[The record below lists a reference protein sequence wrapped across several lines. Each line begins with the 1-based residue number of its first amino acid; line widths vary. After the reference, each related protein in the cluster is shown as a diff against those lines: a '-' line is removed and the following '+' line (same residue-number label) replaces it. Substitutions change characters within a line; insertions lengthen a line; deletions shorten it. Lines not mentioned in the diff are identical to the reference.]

1 MGLYEILG
9 IQDNWTDAE
18 IATYLSMQRS
28 AWNSRRV
35 SPKES
40 ERREAE
46 LRVRQIDVLEG
57 AEARLGDFIRPALV
71 IKTLCSA
78 IDNRYSDYYGLEE
91 GLIRSCSL
99 GNFRG
104 EFRSVMGYLNQIG
117 ETELLRE
124 WKETLDELGVEVPMP
139 RKKRPEGEAP
149 RQERRQQEE
158 LSGERRERAKRSDA
172 EERGPGTAGR
182 RREEETAGR
191 ERGGRPPKRRT
202 KGASAS
208 SGREE
213 NVLNGLF
220 RSIRRFFR
228 KVKRAFR
235 RIRWSEIPKRI
246 WAVMAVILAAIVV
259 LIVLIGR
266 VNTTRRA
273 AAEQKAQ
280 EEAAAAAS
288 LAAAEQ
294 VKQEQ
299 ETLLSALKG
308 MDNFRLRTDATEFS
322 AYQSVKPASCNA
334 SSVLVGTTGKSYGTE
349 YLFDGDP
356 ATSWQEGEDG
366 DGVGVSITSVFAAK
380 TQIRGIA
387 FWNGSEVSQE
397 KFEANNRLKD
407 ITVSVSCGG
416 QTYSASYTLEDA
428 MGEQV
433 ILFDQPVPMES
444 VLIRIDSVYNGSVY
458 QDTVLS
464 ELSFLTENS
473 TADPSAGTAEN
484 SAADSSAAAAGDS
497 VSEAAT
503 DTAAIQ
509 GE

>member
-28 AWNSRRV
+28 VWNSRRV

-40 ERREAE
+40 ERREAD

-57 AEARLGDFIRPALV
+57 AEARLGDFIHPALV
-71 IKTLCSA
+71 IKTLCVA

-117 ETELLRE
+117 EKDLLRA
-124 WKETLDELGVEVPMP
+124 WKETLEELGVEVPMP
-139 RKKRPEGEAP
+139 RKKRPEEEVR

-158 LSGERRERAKRSDA
+158 SSEKREQRA
-172 EERGPGTAGR
+172 GTQQVR
-182 RREEETAGR
+182 RR
-191 ERGGRPPKRRT
+191 
-202 KGASAS
+202 SS
-208 SGREE
+208 SGREGE
-213 NVLNGLF
+213 VLNSIL
-220 RSIRRFFR
+220 RAIRRFFR
-228 KVKRAFR
+228 KIKRAFR

-246 WAVMAVILAAIVV
+246 WAVMAMLLAAVVV
-259 LIVLIGR
+259 LVVLIGR
-266 VNTTRRA
+266 VNTSKRA

-280 EEAAAAAS
+280 EDAAAAAS
-288 LAAAEQ
+288 LAAEEQ

-299 ETLLSALKG
+299 EALLTALKG
-308 MDNFRLRTDATEFS
+308 MDNFRLRTDEAEFS
-322 AYQSVKPASCNA
+322 TYQGVKPASCNA

-349 YLFDGDP
+349 YLFDADL

-366 DGVGVSITSVFAAK
+366 DGVGVSITSIFASK
-380 TQIRGIA
+380 TQVRGIA
-387 FWNGSEVSQE
+387 FWNGNEISQE

-407 ITVSVSCGG
+407 ITVSVGCGG
-416 QTYSASYTLEDA
+416 QTWSASYTLQDA

-444 VLIRIDSVYNGSVY
+444 VVIRIDSVYNGSVY

-464 ELSFLTENS
+464 ELSFLEDDSAANASGDMTES
-473 TADPSAGTAEN
+473 GT
-484 SAADSSAAAAGDS
+484 ADSSAADS
-497 VSEAAT
+497 
-503 DTAAIQ
+503 
-509 GE
+509 

>member
-9 IQDNWTDAE
+9 IQDDWTDAE

-35 SPKES
+35 SPKEA
-40 ERREAE
+40 ERREAD
-46 LRVRQIDVLEG
+46 LRVKQIDVLEG

-71 IKTLCSA
+71 IKTLCAA

-124 WKETLDELGVEVPMP
+124 WKETLDELGVEIPMP
-139 RKKRPEGEAP
+139 RKKRPEKEAP

-158 LSGERRERAKRSDA
+158 ISGERRERAEA
-172 EERGPGTAGR
+172 PR
-182 RREEETAGR
+182 RREHGE
-191 ERGGRPPKRRT
+191 RPPKRRT
-202 KGASAS
+202 QGGTASS
-208 SGREE
+208 SGRAGD
-213 NVLNGLF
+213 VLNAMA

-228 KVKRAFR
+228 KAKRTFR

-246 WAVMAVILAAIVV
+246 WATMAVIIAAIVV

-273 AAEQKAQ
+273 EAEKKAQ

-299 ETLLSALKG
+299 EALLTALKG
-308 MDNFRLRTDATEFS
+308 MDNFQLQTDESLFS
-322 AYQSVKPASCNA
+322 AYSGVKPASCNA
-334 SSVLVGTTGKSYGTE
+334 SSVLVGTTGRNYGTE
-349 YLFDGDP
+349 YLFDGNLE
-356 ATSWQEGEDG
+356 TSWQEGEDG
-366 DGVGVSITSVFAAK
+366 DGIGVSITSVFASK
-380 TQIRGIA
+380 TQVRGIA

-407 ITVSVSCGG
+407 ITVSVSCSG
-416 QTYSASYTLEDA
+416 QTWSASYTLQDV

-433 ILFDQPVPMES
+433 ILFDQAVPMES

-473 TADPSAGTAEN
+473 AENASAGTAES
-484 SAADSSAAAAGDS
+484 SAADASADAAGGASTDS
-497 VSEAAT
+497 ASEAST
-503 DTAAIQ
+503 DTAAAQ

>member
-18 IATYLSMQRS
+18 IATYLSMQRL

-40 ERREAE
+40 VRREAD

-71 IKTLCSA
+71 IKTLCVA

-91 GLIRSCSL
+91 GLVRSCSM

-104 EFRSVMGYLNQIG
+104 EFRSAMGYLNRIG
-117 ETELLRE
+117 EKELLGE
-124 WKETLDELGVEVPMP
+124 WKKTLEELGVEIPMP
-139 RKKRPEGEAP
+139 RKKRPEEEVL
-149 RQERRQQEE
+149 RTERRLQEKIPGK
-158 LSGERRERAKRSDA
+158 GEKRTERSRK
-172 EERGPGTAGR
+172 EH
-182 RREEETAGR
+182 
-191 ERGGRPPKRRT
+191 GRPRETGLPKQA
-202 KGASAS
+202 GAALNSAAR
-208 SGREE
+208 G
-213 NVLNGLF
+213 
-220 RSIRRFFR
+220 IRRFFR
-228 KVKRAFR
+228 KIRRMFL
-235 RIRWSEIPKRI
+235 RIRWSKIPKRM
-246 WAVMAVILAAIVV
+246 WAIMAVLLAVV
-259 LIVLIGR
+259 VALIVLIGR
-266 VNTTRRA
+266 ANTSRRA
-273 AAEQKAQ
+273 SEEQKAR

-288 LAAAEQ
+288 LSAQEQ
-294 VKQEQ
+294 AKQEQ
-299 ETLLSALKG
+299 EALLSALKG
-308 MDNFRLRTDATEFS
+308 MDNFRLRTDEAEFS
-322 AYQSVKPASCNA
+322 AYQGVKPASCNA

-349 YLFDGDP
+349 YLFDADL

-366 DGVGVSITSVFAAK
+366 DGIDVSITSVFASKA
-380 TQIRGIA
+380 QIKGIA
-387 FWNGSEVSQE
+387 FWNGSEISQE

-416 QTYSASYTLEDA
+416 QTYSASYTLQDA

-464 ELSFLTENS
+464 ELSFLE
-473 TADPSAGTAEN
+473 DG
-484 SAADSSAAAAGDS
+484 SAANVAAGAANSSAAGSSSASTGTEEGNVAASADAAGH
-497 VSEAAT
+497 
-503 DTAAIQ
+503 
-509 GE
+509 